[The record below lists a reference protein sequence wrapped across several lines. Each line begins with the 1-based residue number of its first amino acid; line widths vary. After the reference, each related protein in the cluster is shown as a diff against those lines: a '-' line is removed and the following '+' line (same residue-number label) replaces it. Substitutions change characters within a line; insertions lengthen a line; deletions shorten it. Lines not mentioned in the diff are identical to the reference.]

1 MDIWLN
7 INTRSRS
14 RDQEK
19 SLTLVVTPFKEIV
32 ITKLNCIYQ
41 QTSQEIFLWI
51 SHMKCLQSS
60 SCIGN
65 DTNTTSNNVYPLKLA
80 DFALSM
86 IVISITVGVY
96 YEEDGYN
103 KFLQKSCATRDS
115 LYQQCRFSTKCV
127 RRELF
132 CDGRINCAWPYVEP
146 AGNKQKIFQI
156 YYFLLLLPAKFCF
169 K

>member
-51 SHMKCLQSS
+51 SNMKCLQSS

-103 KFLQKSCATRDS
+103 K
-115 LYQQCRFSTKCV
+115 
-127 RRELF
+127 
-132 CDGRINCAWPYVEP
+132 
-146 AGNKQKIFQI
+146 
-156 YYFLLLLPAKFCF
+156 LL
-169 K
+169 